1 MKYLVTWRNILPH
14 VMDERYSWMEKWMD
28 FQMMSATKLL
38 QKIKQKKQDGIFHVG
53 LSSNIQHMKC

>member
-1 MKYLVTWRNILPH
+1 
-14 VMDERYSWMEKWMD
+14 MDELYSWMEKWMD
-28 FQMMSATKLL
+28 FQMMLATKLL